1 MTATTRRA
9 YSYRTAAED
18 YSVSV
23 STLRR
28 AVEAGKVRT
37 REAGGR
43 VLLNPEDLE
52 REFGFAA
59 QAEPLPAPARLSRR
73 DEAIA
78 REFLGR

>member
-1 MTATTRRA
+1 MTAQARRA

-28 AVEAGKVRT
+28 AVADGKIRT

-59 QAEPLPAPARLSRR
+59 PAEPPPAPARLSRR
-73 DEAIA
+73 DERLAA
-78 REFLGR
+78 EFLGR